1 MLRCHVINALH
12 GAQVE
17 VKGGYAHFSTAQ
29 FPNFVFFQTALYSDL
44 KGRQQLEE
52 EQAEFVPFATKERK
66 QTSRSGTGLGRYM
79 FLR

>member
-1 MLRCHVINALH
+1 MTLH
-12 GAQVE
+12 GAQVAL
-17 VKGGYAHFSTAQ
+17 KGGYAHFSTAR
-29 FPNFVFFQTALYSDL
+29 FPNFVFIQTALYSDL

-66 QTSRSGTGLGRYM
+66 PMSRSGTGLGRYM